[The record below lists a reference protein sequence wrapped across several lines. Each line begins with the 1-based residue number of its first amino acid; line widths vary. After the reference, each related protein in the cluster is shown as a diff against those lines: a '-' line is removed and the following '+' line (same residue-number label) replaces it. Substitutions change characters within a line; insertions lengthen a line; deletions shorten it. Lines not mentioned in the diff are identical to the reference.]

1 MSTYNIERSLDTIV
15 QRLDTIVRLL
25 ENQSPKTNKDLLL
38 EQVKTALPVQDK
50 YKFPTPWNTP
60 YAYAT
65 TEDVLPEHRT
75 YYTLEEGHLYKANI
89 DPNLTNND
97 TYYK

>member
-1 MSTYNIERSLDTIV
+1 MTTYNIERSLDLITDKLNKI
-15 QRLDTIVRLL
+15 IELL
-25 ENQSPKTNKDLLL
+25 ERQAPKSSKDLLL
-38 EQVKTALPVQDK
+38 EHIENVRPLEDK
-50 YKFPTPWNTP
+50 YRFPTPWNTP

-75 YYTLEEGHLYKANI
+75 YTIGEDQPYKANI
-89 DPNLTNND
+89 DPNFTNND